1 MAADR
6 RFARRMCTAL
16 LLLLAGAPSR
26 TAAQQRA
33 VTFNRDIAP
42 LVFEHCASC
51 HRPDGGA
58 PFSLL
63 TYGDVRQR
71 AALIVDAVRRRYM
84 PPWQPEPGFGAFAH
98 ERRLSE
104 GEMRLFE
111 RWREAGVPEGAGDEP
126 PVPPSM
132 AGRWRRG
139 TPDLVVTMA
148 APYVLA
154 ESGGDVFRT
163 VVLPVPLTSARLVKG
178 LELVSSAPRAVHHA
192 NIKIDRTRSSR
203 RLDAESAGPG
213 FEGGA
218 GRDARFP
225 DGHFLG
231 WTPGQQPQSFDA
243 GAWTLTPGS
252 DLVVELHMT
261 PTGRPEPVT
270 ISIGLQF
277 TDRPPARTPY
287 MLRLGSQRIDIP
299 AGAAGYLSSDRYVL
313 PVEVEVVAIQPHAH
327 NLAREVE
334 ALARLPD
341 GSIRWLLKI
350 SDWDFRWQD
359 VYHYIEPVR
368 LPAGTTLM
376 TSYRYDNSAGNPRNR
391 SQPPKRVT
399 FGQTTASEMGD
410 VWLQVVTADAA
421 ARAALDRDY
430 GPKMLQEDINGVET
444 ALQTAPDDPHLHADL
459 ALCYLEARRTG
470 EALVHLQRAVS
481 LAPGLAS
488 AHYDLGTLL
497 LNEQRFD
504 EARPHFVEAARLQ
517 PDFSEAHNNLGVVH
531 FLEGRLDQA
540 LAAYRAAIRADAGNA
555 EAHFNLGRTLLATGQ
570 GDEAER
576 EYRQALQI
584 APADAEANSALASL
598 LSSRGLT
605 EAAVAYYR
613 RALASQPDLTSALA
627 DLAWILATTTR
638 LDLRRPAE
646 AVALAERAA
655 RLTGHQH
662 AAVLDTLAAACF
674 AAGDLRRAI
683 ETATAAA
690 SVARAGGDTESAKRI
705 EERLAVYRGAAMTGR

>member
-1 MAADR
+1 MSADQR
-6 RFARRMCTAL
+6 CSRGLFTAL
-16 LLLLAGAPSR
+16 WLLAGFGSPA
-26 TAAQQRA
+26 AAQPGP
-33 VTFNRDIAP
+33 VTFNREIAP
-42 LVFEHCASC
+42 IVFQHCAGC
-51 HRPDGGA
+51 HRPEGGA

-63 TYGDVRQR
+63 TYRDVKQR
-71 AALIVDAVRRRYM
+71 ASLIVDAVGRRYM
-84 PPWQPEPGFGAFAH
+84 PPWPPEPGFGAFAH
-98 ERRLSE
+98 ERRLSDE
-104 GEMRLFE
+104 QVRLFE
-111 RWREAGVPEGAGDEP
+111 RWRDAGALEGAADER
-126 PVPPSM
+126 PVPPSGT
-132 AGRWRRG
+132 GRWRLG
-139 TPDLVVTMA
+139 TPDLIVTMP

-163 VVLPVPLTSARLVKG
+163 VVLPVPLPAARFVKG

-203 RLDAESAGPG
+203 RLDADAAGPG
-213 FEGGA
+213 FDGGA
-218 GRDARFP
+218 GREARFP

-243 GAWTLTPGS
+243 GAWTLAPGS

-277 TDRPPARTPY
+277 TDTPPAQLPY

-299 AGAAGYLSSDRYVL
+299 PGAAYMSSDQYVL
-313 PVEVEVVAIQPHAH
+313 PVDVEVIAVQPHAH
-327 NLAREVE
+327 NLAREVQ

-350 SDWDFRWQD
+350 SNWDFRWQD
-359 VYHYIEPVR
+359 VYHYREPLR

-376 TSYRYDNSAGNPRNR
+376 TSYRYDNSAANPRNPN
-391 SQPPKRVT
+391 QPPQRVT

-421 ARAALDRDY
+421 ARAALNRDY
-430 GPKMLQEDINGVET
+430 APKMLQEDINGVET
-444 ALQTAPDDPHLHADL
+444 ALRITPDDPHLHADL
-459 ALCYLEARRTG
+459 ALCYLEARRSV
-470 EALVHLQRAVS
+470 EALAHLQRAVS
-481 LAPGLAS
+481 LDPGSAN

-497 LNEQRFD
+497 LDEQRLD
-504 EARPHFVEAARLQ
+504 EARQHFVDAARLR

-531 FLEGRLDQA
+531 FLEGRLADA
-540 LAAYRAAIRADAGNA
+540 LAAYRAAIDADPGNA
-555 EAHFNLGRTLLATGQ
+555 EAHFNLGRTLLARGQ
-570 GDEAER
+570 PDEAER
-576 EYRQALQI
+576 EYRQSLAI
-584 APADAEANSALASL
+584 VPADAEANSALASL
-598 LSSRGLT
+598 LSGRGLT
-605 EAAVAYYR
+605 EAAVGYYR
-613 RALASQPDLTSALA
+613 RALASRPDLTSALA

-638 LDLRRPAE
+638 PELRRPAE

-674 AAGDLRRAI
+674 AAGDVRRAV
-683 ETATAAA
+683 ETAAA
-690 SVARAGGDTESAKRI
+690 AITVARAAGDSESVKRF
-705 EERLAVYRGAAMTGR
+705 EGRLSVYRAELER